1 MINPTQFSGSVVKRQ
16 FATGSKSERQAILLL
31 TEAGDY
37 VLRRQGGN
45 PFQDPELE
53 RLVGKRIR
61 CTGTLTG
68 YTLLVSE
75 CAVIPTGSVES

>member
-1 MINPTQFSGSVVKRQ
+1 VTNPRQFSGSVVKRP
-16 FATGSKSERQAILLL
+16 FATCSKSERQAILLV
-31 TEAGDY
+31 TDAGDY

-45 PFQDPELE
+45 PFHDYELE

-75 CAVIPTGSVES
+75 CAVIPPDNAES